1 MTNLSGEIRQVR
13 LKWLSPERAVLVLP
27 VLAGLAVA
35 VLLLPA
41 AIWPISGRVNNQQEE
56 VDLLRVKS
64 TAVPQLRQ
72 QLAELSVRQR
82 LREQQLDR
90 LLALVA
96 GTSELNTFLA
106 ELNDLGYANGV
117 VITTTEPG
125 DVERFIPKSSSADDA
140 PPPAAGGDAGSAS
153 SGDAL
158 LLKGLEKRSAGLT
171 VQGSFLQIYGFLRAL
186 EQLQVFVIISEMDV
200 QPEGKSRGENDEL
213 VVPEIRMSLKL
224 TAYGR
229 QTDSTAAV
237 IDNEPEAPVKETS
250 QPLSL
255 S

>member
-13 LKWLSPERAVLVLP
+13 FKWLSPERAVLVLP
-27 VLAGLAVA
+27 VLAGLAAA

-41 AIWPISGRVNNQQEE
+41 GVWPISQRVSNQQEE
-56 VDLLRVKS
+56 VDLLRAKS
-64 TAVPQLRQ
+64 IAVPQLRQ
-72 QLAELSVRQR
+72 QLAELSARQR

-106 ELNDLGYANGV
+106 GLNDLGYANGV

-125 DVERFIPKSSSADDA
+125 DVERFIPQSSPADDA
-140 PPPAAGGDAGSAS
+140 PPPAAGGGASSAP

-158 LLKGLEKRSAGLT
+158 LMKGLEKRSAGLT
-171 VQGSFLQIYGFLRAL
+171 VQGGFLQVYGFLRAI
-186 EQLQVFVIISEMDV
+186 EQLQVFVIISEMDI
-200 QPEGKSRGENDEL
+200 QSEAQSRGENDEV
-213 VVPEIRMSLKL
+213 VVPEIIMSLKL

-237 IDNEPEAPVKETS
+237 IDNEPEAPPKETS